1 MKVLSVLY
9 KPFPYT
15 HVKLIKNC
23 IRLVAE
29 TPVEEVVP
37 YLQEKRILSVKQAE
51 DFLYQNTEKNKVRQL
66 IITLVRRG
74 T

>member
-1 MKVLSVLY
+1 M
-9 KPFPYT
+9 
-15 HVKLIKNC
+15 
-23 IRLVAE
+23 AE